1 MENLASANLS
11 LVTLLTEGL
20 LLWVLIP
27 VSGADGVWELV
38 C

>member
-1 MENLASANLS
+1 METLASSDLG
-11 LVTLLTEGL
+11 LVMLLTEGL

-27 VSGADGVWELV
+27 VSGADGVQEAV

>member
-1 MENLASANLS
+1 MENLASADLS
-11 LVTLLTEGL
+11 LATLLTEGL

-27 VSGADGVWELV
+27 IFGADVVWEVV